1 MKKVALFAFNGEPMC
16 FVHVL
21 FNALDMKE
29 KGWDVRVVIEG
40 SATKLVK
47 TFADEPDNP
56 FAPLYVKVRD
66 AGLVD
71 CACQVCSAKMGSLE
85 SAKEQGLNLCAEMN
99 GHPSIARYMED
110 GFEVLTF

>member
-29 KGWDVRVVIEG
+29 KGWDVRVIIEG

-47 TFADEPDNP
+47 TFEDEPDGP
-56 FAPLYVKVRD
+56 FAPLYRQVRD

-71 CACQVCSAKMGSLE
+71 CVCQVCSAKMGSME
-85 SAKEQGLNLCAEMN
+85 AAKAQELNLCAEMN
-99 GHPSIARYMED
+99 GHPSIARYMDD

>member
-16 FVHVL
+16 FVHVI
-21 FNALDMKE
+21 FNALDMKQR
-29 KGWDVRVVIEG
+29 GWDVRVIVEG
-40 SATKLVK
+40 SATALVRK
-47 TFADEPDNP
+47 FEEEPDGP
-56 FAPLYVKVRD
+56 FAPLYRQLRE

-71 CACQVCSAKMGSLE
+71 CVCQVCSAKMGSLE
-85 SAKEQGLNLCAEMN
+85 SARKQGLPLCAEMN

>member
-1 MKKVALFAFNGEPMC
+1 MRKVALFAFNGEPMC

-21 FNALDMKE
+21 FNALDMKQ

-40 SATKLVK
+40 SATGLIRSLEE
-47 TFADEPDNP
+47 DPDGP
-56 FAPLYVKVRD
+56 FTPLYRKVRD

-71 CACQVCSAKMGSLE
+71 CACKVCSSKMGSLE
-85 SAKEQGLNLCAEMN
+85 SARAQGLNLCAEMN
-99 GHPSIARYMED
+99 GHPSIARYMEQ